1 MIDEKEIEAVLKDI
15 AAKVGESREGI
26 TLGIALMRV
35 RDADATLAGALE
47 RAIGLATQMMVRE
60 AFLAGA
66 REGRLQEFAQPKPGA
81 SARLN

>member
-15 AAKVGESREGI
+15 AAKVGESRVGI

-60 AFLAGA
+60 AYMAGV

-81 SARLN
+81 TSRLN